1 MVILNPLM
9 SESKIQNF
17 NHLKIHSQYSICEG
31 AIKIDDLKDF
41 SKENRLKAIGLCDT
55 INLCG
60 ALEFAEKISKVGT
73 QPIIG
78 TQINFKFLETTGLLP
93 LYALDAKGY
102 KRIIELSSLS
112 YLHNTELSEPHLEF
126 NELLKHNDGVALFSG
141 SITGLFGQL
150 FQKGKFS
157 EIKDLCSKLKKNYGD
172 RFYIEI
178 QRHGD
183 ENEVGFEKFNLSK
196 SLELKIP
203 IIATNE
209 TFYIKKEM
217 HEAHDALICIKNKT
231 YINEKN
237 RARYTDQHYFK
248 NDIEMSELF
257 ADIPEALENNYNF
270 PYRCSFRPLSSKP
283 ILPNISSEKSGSAD
297 EILQNESFKG
307 LEEKFIN
314 HFKVP
319 KKNLL
324 NNENF
329 IRYQDRLNHEL
340 NIIIE
345 MRYASYFLIVS
356 DYIKWAKNNDIP
368 VGPGR
373 GSGAG
378 SLVAWCLSITD
389 VDPIKFNLIFERFLN
404 PDRISMPD
412 FDIDF
417 CEEKRDQVFKYL
429 TKKYEESVAHIITFG
444 KLKARMVIR
453 DVGRVLGLS
462 YGFVDSISKMIP
474 FDPSRP
480 QNLTECIAG
489 EPRLQKM
496 INEDQ
501 RVKKLIEIS
510 LKLEGLNRNVA
521 THAAGVVIAD
531 KKLKE
536 IVPLYKDSSA
546 DLLLPSTQFDMYS
559 AESAGLIKFDF
570 LGLKTLTVINN
581 TQNLIKKKNKNFHI
595 EKISYD
601 DQKVFELL
609 SSGKTVG
616 LFQIES
622 SGMREALIQMKPNH
636 IEDIIA
642 LVALYRPGPMSN
654 IPTYNDCKHGR
665 QEPDY
670 LHPLLEEILKP
681 TYGVIIYQEQVM
693 QIAQKLSG
701 FSAGQADILR
711 RAMGKKK
718 RAELEKQKQNF
729 IAGAVNKGISKD
741 VAAGIF
747 LKIEPFAEY
756 GFNKSHAAAYAIISY
771 QTAFLKTYYP
781 KEFIAASMTMDI
793 SNQNKLSEFYE
804 ELKRLNVEIIR
815 PDINECFADFR
826 TDGEKFYYGLGAI
839 KAVGFEAI
847 SNIVEEREKNGKF
860 KSISNFLD
868 RVNPKDI
875 NKLQLEGLVKA
886 GAFDKLN
893 SNRQSLFNSIPNFII
908 KSKNI
913 FENKFA
919 NQIDL
924 FGENENQEN
933 EIILKIDDWKFEER
947 LSKEF
952 EALGFF
958 ISDHPINQYKEIF
971 DDYNIVDYHKFNN
984 NDDFIESNIAA
995 TLLKVQERKTAKGN
1009 SYAVLK
1015 LTDLT
1020 SVFEIFIFS
1029 DILNINRELLKE
1041 GESLI
1046 LTLAKSISN
1055 EDNRFKRINVNKIA
1069 SLKNILTKPINEI
1082 TFNLKS
1088 LKELEQISKFLDT
1101 NGDTLINIKVNDE
1114 NNHLCFSLKN
1124 RRNID
1129 RKTVNLIRNKEIS
1142 AIIS

>member
-1 MVILNPLM
+1 MD
-9 SESKIQNF
+9 ESQKENF

-31 AIKIDDLKDF
+31 AIKIDELKDYT
-41 SKENRLKAIGLCDT
+41 KENKIKAIALCDT
-55 INLCG
+55 ENLCG
-60 ALEFAEKISKVGT
+60 ALEFAEKLSKVGT

-78 TQINFKFLETTGLLP
+78 SQINFKINDTIGLLP
-93 LYALDAKGY
+93 LFALNENGY

-112 YLHNTELSEPHLEF
+112 YLKNDNLSDPHLILD
-126 NELLKHNDGVALFSG
+126 ELLNKTEGLALFSG
-141 SITGLFGQL
+141 TSNGLFGKL
-150 FQKGKFS
+150 FNKGKFD
-157 EIKDLCSKLKKNYGD
+157 EIQKIYAKLKSKYED

-183 ENEVGFEKFNLSK
+183 QNEIAFEKFNLSN
-196 SLELKIP
+196 SLNLEIP
-203 IIATNE
+203 LIATNE
-209 TFYIKKEM
+209 VYYLDKNM

-231 YINEKN
+231 YISEKN
-237 RARYTDQHYFK
+237 RIKYTNQHYLK
-248 NDIEMSELF
+248 NNLEMNKLF
-257 ADIPEALENNYNF
+257 ADLPEALENNYNF
-270 PYRCSFRPLSSKP
+270 PYRCSFRPVSSKP
-283 ILPNISSEKSGSAD
+283 ILPNISSNEGENAD
-297 EILQNESFKG
+297 EILKRNSIEGLKEKFEKIFKVSNQNADSNESYLQYK
-307 LEEKFIN
+307 
-314 HFKVP
+314 
-319 KKNLL
+319 
-324 NNENF
+324 
-329 IRYQDRLNHEL
+329 DRLDHEL
-340 NIIIE
+340 DIIIE
-345 MRYASYFLIVS
+345 MKYASYFLIVS
-356 DYIKWAKNNDIP
+356 DYIKWAKENDIP

-417 CEEKRDQVFKYL
+417 CEEKRDLVFEYL
-429 TKKYEESVAHIITFG
+429 TKKYKDSVAHIITFG

-489 EPRLQKM
+489 EPRLQKL
-496 INEDQ
+496 INEDA
-501 RVKKLIEIS
+501 RVKKLTDLS
-510 LKLEGLNRNVA
+510 LKLEGLNRNFA

-531 KKLKE
+531 KKLTE
-536 IVPLYKDSSA
+536 IVPLYKDISA
-546 DLLLPSTQFDMYS
+546 NLLLPSTQFDMYS
-559 AESAGLIKFDF
+559 AENAGLIKFDF

-581 TQNLIKKKNKNFHI
+581 TQKLIRKKNKDFNIENINF
-595 EKISYD
+595 D

-616 LFQIES
+616 LFQVES
-622 SGMREALIQMKPNH
+622 AGMREALVQMKPNH

-654 IPTYNDCKHGR
+654 IPTYNDCKHGK

-701 FSAGQADILR
+701 FTAGQADILR

-718 RAELEKQKQNF
+718 RVELERQKQSF
-729 IAGAVNKGISKD
+729 IAGAVNNGISKD

-804 ELKRLNVEIIR
+804 ELKRLDVNIIR
-815 PDINECFADFR
+815 PDINECFADFK
-826 TDGEKFYYGLGAI
+826 TDDKKFYYALGGI
-839 KAVGFEAI
+839 KAVGFEAV
-847 SNIVEEREKNGKF
+847 SNIVEERVKNGKF
-860 KSISNFLD
+860 NSITDFLN
-868 RVNPKDI
+868 RINPKDI

-893 SNRQSLFNSIPNFII
+893 INRQSLFNSIPNLIT

-913 FENKFA
+913 FENRSA

-933 EIILKIDDWKFEER
+933 EILSNTEDWKFEER

-952 EALGFF
+952 EAMGFF
-958 ISDHPINQYKEIF
+958 ISDHPLNQYKELF
-971 DDYNIVDYHKFNN
+971 NDYNIIDYQSFNTDEN
-984 NDDFIESNIAA
+984 LKDSNIAA
-995 TLLKVQERKTAKGN
+995 TLLKIQERKTAKGN
-1009 SYAVLK
+1009 AYAVLK
-1015 LTDLT
+1015 LTDLN
-1020 SVFEIFIFS
+1020 SVFELFIFS
-1029 DILNINRELLKE
+1029 DTLQLNREILKE
-1041 GESLI
+1041 GSSLI
-1046 LTLAKSISN
+1046 LTLIKSISDG
-1055 EDNRFKRINVNKIA
+1055 ENRFRRINVQKIA
-1069 SLKNILTKPINEI
+1069 SLKDLLNKPIEEV

-1088 LKELEQISKFLDT
+1088 LKELSEISKFLPKL
-1101 NGDTLINIKVNDE
+1101 GDTLIKIKLSDE
-1114 NNHLCFSLKN
+1114 KNNFDFQLKKK
-1124 RRNID
+1124 RNID
-1129 RKTVNLIRNKEIS
+1129 RKTINLIRNKEIS
-1142 AIIS
+1142 AVIS

>member
-1 MVILNPLM
+1 M
-9 SESKIQNF
+9 SETVSQNY
-17 NHLKIHSQYSICEG
+17 NHLKIHTQYSICEG
-31 AIKIDDLKDF
+31 AVTIDDLQEY
-41 SKENRLKAIGLCDT
+41 SKKNKIKSLGLCDT
-55 INLCG
+55 SNLCG
-60 ALEFAEKISKVGT
+60 ALEFAEKISKSGT

-78 TQINFKFLETTGLLP
+78 TQINFKIGETTGLLP
-93 LYALDAKGY
+93 LFALNEVGY
-102 KRIIELSSLS
+102 KNIIELSSLS
-112 YLHNTELSEPHLEF
+112 YLENDELSDPHVDF
-126 NELLKHNDGVALFSG
+126 GLLLNKSKGVAVFSG
-141 SITGLFGQL
+141 TVFGLFGKL
-150 FQKGKFS
+150 FDKGKFS
-157 EIKDLCSKLKKNYGD
+157 EIEELYNKIQNVFDD
-172 RFYIEI
+172 RFYLEI
-178 QRHGD
+178 QRHND
-183 ENEVGFEKFNLSK
+183 QNEIGFEKFNLKK
-196 SLELKIP
+196 SLDLEIP

-209 TFYIKKEM
+209 VFYLDKEM
-217 HEAHDALICIKNKT
+217 HEAHDALICIGNKT
-231 YINEKN
+231 YVNEKN
-237 RARYTDQHYFK
+237 RLRFTDQHYLK
-248 NDIEMSELF
+248 TNSEMSELF
-257 ADIPEALENNYNF
+257 ADLPEALENNYNF
-270 PYRCSFRPLSSKP
+270 PLRCTYRPIFSNP
-283 ILPNISSEKSGSAD
+283 ILPNISSDKDGNAD
-297 EILQNESFKG
+297 EILKKDSIEG
-307 LEEKFIN
+307 LKVKFNKIFN
-314 HFKVP
+314 LSDEDLENNDSYREY
-319 KKNLL
+319 KN
-324 NNENF
+324 
-329 IRYQDRLNHEL
+329 RLNHEL
-340 NIIIE
+340 SIIVE
-345 MRYASYFLIVS
+345 MKYSSYFLIVA

-417 CEEKRDQVFKYL
+417 CEEKRDQVFEYL
-429 TKKYEESVAHIITFG
+429 TTKYKDSVAHIITFG

-453 DVGRVLGLS
+453 DVGRVLGLA

-480 QNLTECIAG
+480 QNLTQCIAG
-489 EPRLQKM
+489 EPRLQKL
-496 INEDQ
+496 INDDP
-501 RVKKLIEIS
+501 RVKKLTDLS

-531 KKLKE
+531 KKLTE
-536 IVPLYKDSSA
+536 VVPLYKDISS

-559 AESAGLIKFDF
+559 AENAGLVKFDF

-581 TQNLIKKKNKNFHI
+581 TQKLVRKKIKDFDI
-595 EKISYD
+595 EKISYE
-601 DQKVFELL
+601 DQKVFDLM
-609 SSGKTVG
+609 STGKTVG

-622 SGMREALIQMKPNH
+622 AGMREALIQMKPNH

-654 IPTYNDCKHGR
+654 IPTYNDCKHGK
-665 QEPDY
+665 QKPDY
-670 LHPLLEEILKP
+670 LHPLLEDILKP

-701 FSAGQADILR
+701 FTAGQADLLR

-718 RAELEKQKQNF
+718 RAELEKQKQGF
-729 IAGAVNKGISKD
+729 IAGAVKNGIAKD

-804 ELKRLNVEIIR
+804 ELKRLNVEVVR
-815 PDINECFADFR
+815 PDINECFEDFR
-826 TDGEKFYYGLGAI
+826 TIDNKFYYALGGI

-847 SNIVEEREKNGKF
+847 SNIVKERTLNGKF
-860 KSISNFLD
+860 VSIHDFIN

-886 GAFDKLN
+886 GAFDKIN
-893 SNRQSLFNSIPNFII
+893 RNRQALFDSIPTLIA

-913 FENKFA
+913 FDNKSA

-924 FGENENQEN
+924 FSDDENYQDD
-933 EIILKIDDWKFEER
+933 ILTKSEDWKFEER

-952 EALGFF
+952 ESVGFF
-958 ISDHPINQYKEIF
+958 ISDHPLNQFTEIF
-971 DDYNIVDYHKFNN
+971 SDYKIIDYLS
-984 NDDFIESNIAA
+984 FISKEDLKASNIAA

-1015 LTDLT
+1015 LTDLS
-1020 SVFEIFIFS
+1020 SVFELFIFS
-1029 DILNINRELLKE
+1029 DVLELNREILKE
-1041 GESLI
+1041 GSSLI
-1046 LTLAKSISN
+1046 LTLFKNTSN
-1055 EDNRFKRINVNKIA
+1055 DENRLTRINVQKVA
-1069 SLKNILTKPINEI
+1069 SLKDLFNSPINEVS
-1082 TFNLKS
+1082 FKLNS
-1088 LKELEQISKFLDT
+1088 EEQIEKISKILNDKGKT
-1101 NGDTLINIKVNDE
+1101 IVNINLVSKDNILK
-1114 NNHLCFSLKN
+1114 FKLKN
-1124 RRNID
+1124 ARKLD
-1129 RKTVNLIRNKEIS
+1129 RKTLNLIRNQQIQ
-1142 AIIS
+1142 AIIN